1 MPASLIFRHAPPP
14 LLPLFARAFR
24 RRPKVD
30 PDTLTLPALEA
41 RLLGTASVTPALANY
56 RSLCGFPGGSQL
68 PATWPHILAF
78 PLHLRLLTDTTFPLP
93 LLGLVHLR
101 NRIVQ
106 HRAIAEGEALDIRV
120 YLDNWVRSH
129 RGIEFDLVTDVMVA
143 GRTVWQE
150 TSTNLYRQAKPEAT
164 ESRGQT
170 QPGDLPRYPNS
181 LEVRADAALG
191 RPLRCRVR
199 GSKPHPPAS
208 GHGPAVWISP
218 GHCPWYVESGALP
231 GAVAAA
237 AGVARRPFRGG
248 VPVQETTAAA
258 GNGATELENGHVRV
272 GVSAVEPARRCA
284 PPERAHRLA
293 LGFR

>member
-1 MPASLIFRHAPPP
+1 M
-14 LLPLFARAFR
+14 
-24 RRPKVD
+24 
-30 PDTLTLPALEA
+30 
-41 RLLGTASVTPALANY
+41 LGTASVTPALANY

-191 RPLRCRVR
+191 RR
-199 GSKPHPPAS
+199 
-208 GHGPAVWISP
+208 
-218 GHCPWYVESGALP
+218 Y
-231 GAVAAA
+231 GAVSGDRNPIHLGIRSRPGCLDFPGPLPMVCGVRRIAWRCCSSSRSGEAALSRWRA
-237 AGVARRPFRGG
+237 SSRNHCCCRERR
-248 VPVQETTAAA
+248 
-258 GNGATELENGHVRV
+258 N
-272 GVSAVEPARRCA
+272 
-284 PPERAHRLA
+284 
-293 LGFR
+293 

>member
-41 RLLGTASVTPALANY
+41 RLLGTASVTPALAKY

-120 YLDNWVRSH
+120 YLGNWVRSH

-191 RPLRCRVR
+191 RRYGAVSGDRNPIHLHPVTARLFGFPRAIAHGMWSQAHCLALLQQQPEWRGGPFAVACQFKKPLL
-199 GSKPHPPAS
+199 
-208 GHGPAVWISP
+208 
-218 GHCPWYVESGALP
+218 LP
-231 GAVAAA
+231 G
-237 AGVARRPFRGG
+237 
-248 VPVQETTAAA
+248 TAQLNWKTDTSGWAFQLLNRQ
-258 GNGATELENGHVRV
+258 GD
-272 GVSAVEPARRCA
+272 A
-284 PPERAHRLA
+284 PHLSGRIDWL
-293 LGFR
+293 

>member
-1 MPASLIFRHAPPP
+1 M
-14 LLPLFARAFR
+14 
-24 RRPKVD
+24 
-30 PDTLTLPALEA
+30 
-41 RLLGTASVTPALANY
+41 LGTASVTPALANY

-164 ESRGQT
+164 ESRGRLNRVT
-170 QPGDLPRYPNS
+170 YPAIPTAWKYG
-181 LEVRADAALG
+181 RTRPWDAATVPCPG
-191 RPLRCRVR
+191 IETP
-199 GSKPHPPAS
+199 STWAS